1 MGQLIHRHHRWQNT
15 SSLTDPSAC
24 YDSGVRSHGGRTWLS
39 AYLGITDNNWFDYLR
54 RNQIT
59 DEVNFWVPSA
69 RSHMRVQPG
78 ALWLFKLHSP
88 LDFIAGVGVFM
99 HYSILPLQLA
109 WDAFGTGNGAP
120 TMDALHNAIRAKVA
134 QGHTGRM
141 TAGFCWPWSREL
153 DDHGSLVRD
162 LDIDDYG
169 YSRLWNARPETA
181 RLPAGVPSS
190 NLWAYDLSGIDQV
203 GCVYTAQGFEFDYVG
218 VIFGRD
224 LVYRFAQQDWT
235 AQPDFCFDSVVK
247 RSKGKLLDL
256 LKNTYRVLL
265 TRGLKGCYVFFQDKE
280 TADYV
285 RSRME

>member
-1 MGQLIHRHHRWQNT
+1 MAWVENT
-15 SSLTDPSAC
+15 LRVKRTANTLW
-24 YDSGVRSHGGRTWLS
+24 SH
-39 AYLGITDNNWFDYLR
+39 
-54 RNQIT
+54 
-59 DEVNFWVPSA
+59 E
-69 RSHMRVQPG
+69 
-78 ALWLFKLHSP
+78 
-88 LDFIAGVGVFM
+88 
-99 HYSILPLQLA
+99 
-109 WDAFGTGNGAP
+109 DAFDFQI
-120 TMDALHNAIRAKVA
+120 MDTPQKVEDAIRAKVA
-134 QGHTGRM
+134 EGHTGRM

-153 DDHGSLVRD
+153 DGHGSLVKD
-162 LDIDDYG
+162 VDIDDYG
-169 YSRLWNARPETA
+169 YSRPWNARPETA

-190 NLWAYDLSGIDQV
+190 NLWAYEPSGIDQV

-218 VIFGRD
+218 VIFGKD

-235 AQPDFCFDSVVK
+235 AQPDSCYDRVVK